1 MKRVIVYCATGYAER
16 VFYSLDD
23 RAYEVV
29 AYCDTN
35 PELWGKVRGGGI
47 SVISP
52 ETLPELD
59 YDAIIISR
67 DMYAKEITEYLVKEI
82 RVPPEKI
89 EVYLPETPFHYAEER
104 IVMLRK
110 CIDMLKARGVQG
122 DLAELGVY
130 QGELA
135 RILNHD
141 LPERKLHLFDTF
153 EGFAAGKDEV
163 RVADRDKFK
172 DTNVDLVLGKMRTPE
187 NCIVH
192 QGYFPETAEG
202 VEATFAL
209 VSLDPDLYEP
219 TLSGLRYFWPR
230 LAPGGYIFIHDYD
243 SNYYTGVKKAVT
255 EFLGETHAVIVPVA
269 DICGSVIIAK

>member
-1 MKRVIVYCATGYAER
+1 
-16 VFYSLDD
+16 
-23 RAYEVV
+23 
-29 AYCDTN
+29 
-35 PELWGKVRGGGI
+35 
-47 SVISP
+47 
-52 ETLPELD
+52 
-59 YDAIIISR
+59 
-67 DMYAKEITEYLVKEI
+67 
-82 RVPPEKI
+82 
-89 EVYLPETPFHYAEER
+89 
-104 IVMLRK
+104 MLRK
-110 CIDMLKARGVQG
+110 CIDMLKLRGVEG

-153 EGFAAGKDEV
+153 QGFAAGKDEV
-163 RVADRDKFK
+163 RTADLDKFK
-172 DTNVDLVLGKMRTPE
+172 DTNMNLVLSKMTTPE
-187 NCIVH
+187 NCVVH

-219 TLSGLRYFWPR
+219 TLNGLHYFWPR
-230 LAPGGYIFIHDYD
+230 LAEGGYILIHDYD

-255 EFLGETHAVIVPVA
+255 EFLRDTHAVIVPVA